1 MVSSPFYHCPKLRTT
16 DNTTAYTSLVWLLR
30 RNAQDGLLD
39 HDPTPGTREHERLE
53 LLSVLVR
60 AYDEDHYPM
69 GAAATPQAVVD
80 FLLEQRG
87 MTRAELARYL
97 GGRSRVSEFF
107 AGKRNLSLAQIRKLR
122 KLFNV
127 PADVFLEGTTA

>member
-1 MVSSPFYHCPKLRTT
+1 MTTLTKGIDFAEPHVLRTEEEY
-16 DNTTAYTSLVWLLR
+16 DAAVAELD
-30 RNAQDGLLD
+30 ALLD
-39 HDPTPGTREHERLE
+39 RDPTPGTREHERLE

-60 AYDEDHYPM
+60 AYDEHHYPM

-107 AGKRNLSLAQIRKLR
+107 AGKRNLSLTQIRKLR

-127 PADVFLEGTTA
+127 PADVFLERTTA

>member
-1 MVSSPFYHCPKLRTT
+1 MTTLTKGIDLSEPHVLRTEEEY
-16 DNTTAYTSLVWLLR
+16 DAIVAEL
-30 RNAQDGLLD
+30 DGLLD
-39 HDPTPGTREHERLE
+39 GDPTSGTREHKRLQ

-60 AYDEDHYPM
+60 AYDEHHYPM
-69 GAAATPQAVVD
+69 GAAATRAVVD

-127 PADVFLEGTTA
+127 PADVFLERTTA